1 MVIFLPRPPILAKLL
16 QYLLTRLRR
25 TRSVVVFNLRGV
37 HRQDLKATS
46 CLGTPIGEAWGVDF
60 YLNVIKMGYFMEEA
74 RFERANYI
82 EI

>member
-1 MVIFLPRPPILAKLL
+1 MVIFLPRPPILSKLL
-16 QYLLTRLRR
+16 QYPH
-25 TRSVVVFNLRGV
+25 RS
-37 HRQDLKATS
+37 S
-46 CLGTPIGEAWGVDF
+46 LGGSPPGSEGYAFDF